1 MPGDRDPALRARC
14 RKGERARLAARR
26 PPGGARL
33 RPRLCLSV
41 RGARVGHVSLRPG
54 RGRRRV
60 RRGRALA
67 AARIATPLPGRG
79 EALLRFTQRFCADH
93 SRAASCSGLR
103 HLSAGPGTAATTQPV
118 HRRRPQARKPKPEGV
133 AVSARARHRGFPF
146 RGGGGGSPG
155 ALRLRVRAG
164 QPRAALPPTSRPPRV
179 GGSFPRGPS
188 QVLLSL
194 VVRLFVHWPHAS
206 PSEAILAR
214 GSVTWLWAPA
224 PARDRVTKAR
234 TDRRTDRRH
243 RCRRSG
249 PRPSPETRPS
259 LSPRGFAVCGSVRG
273 LALRDLSR
281 RGVCR
286 RRAPAES
293 ALRRGAGSR
302 RTASRGHGAVGSA
315 RNQRTGRRAGSS
327 SQQVSADK
335 YEGRWCSAVRKT
347 RPRTRNG

>member
-1 MPGDRDPALRARC
+1 MCARSREQAAAHSEMLRCWVGRRQLPALGPECSAAVDKSPPRGGKRTETARGARVCAVFTAQTAYLWLQLRCETRLLHTPRRSPECQGNLWAFHSTLVPGDRDPALRARC

-26 PPGGARL
+26 PPGGAGL

-146 RGGGGGSPG
+146 WGGGAGGPPEPCAFGSGPGSRMPRCPPHLGLPGSAGPSRGG
-155 ALRLRVRAG
+155 
-164 QPRAALPPTSRPPRV
+164 
-179 GGSFPRGPS
+179 
-188 QVLLSL
+188 
-194 VVRLFVHWPHAS
+194 
-206 PSEAILAR
+206 
-214 GSVTWLWAPA
+214 
-224 PARDRVTKAR
+224 
-234 TDRRTDRRH
+234 
-243 RCRRSG
+243 
-249 PRPSPETRPS
+249 
-259 LSPRGFAVCGSVRG
+259 
-273 LALRDLSR
+273 
-281 RGVCR
+281 
-286 RRAPAES
+286 
-293 ALRRGAGSR
+293 
-302 RTASRGHGAVGSA
+302 
-315 RNQRTGRRAGSS
+315 
-327 SQQVSADK
+327 
-335 YEGRWCSAVRKT
+335 
-347 RPRTRNG
+347 RPRSS

>member
-60 RRGRALA
+60 RRGTALA

-79 EALLRFTQRFCADH
+79 ESRLRFTQRFCADH

-103 HLSAGPGTAATTQPV
+103 HLSAGPGTVATTQPV

-249 PRPSPETRPS
+249 PRPQRAPGLRP
-259 LSPRGFAVCGSVRG
+259 PVGP
-273 LALRDLSR
+273 
-281 RGVCR
+281 
-286 RRAPAES
+286 RRARLCHLA
-293 ALRRGAGSR
+293 
-302 RTASRGHGAVGSA
+302 ASRSVGACV
-315 RNQRTGRRAGSS
+315 
-327 SQQVSADK
+327 VLH
-335 YEGRWCSAVRKT
+335 
-347 RPRTRNG
+347 